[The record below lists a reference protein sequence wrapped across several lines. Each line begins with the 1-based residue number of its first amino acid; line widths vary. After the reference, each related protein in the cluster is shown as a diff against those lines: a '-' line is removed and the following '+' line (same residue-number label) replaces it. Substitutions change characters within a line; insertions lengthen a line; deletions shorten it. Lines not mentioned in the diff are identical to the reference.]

1 MRRCEHAGEGIDEEG
16 QLRVVDEGLL
26 FQSEFA
32 HRLQAL
38 RLQPG
43 PVAGDLTGAI
53 GDASQVAESGSRAGC
68 FEDGVPQP
76 VILVNMSL

>member
-1 MRRCEHAGEGIDEEG
+1 MRRCEHAGEGIDEGG

-26 FQSEFA
+26 FQLEFA

-43 PVAGDLTGAI
+43 PVAGDLTGSI
-53 GDASQVAESGSRAGC
+53 GDASQVADQGVGQDA

-76 VILVNMSL
+76 VLLVNMSL